1 MELRQYWQLLR
12 RWLWLVALTTLLA
25 AAAAY
30 VVSIRQTPIYQASTR
45 MLVTQ
50 GSSSSTTI
58 TSYNDIL
65 INERLSRTYAQ
76 MLTARPILQATLDRV
91 GLLEVAP
98 AALAQSITVTPVR
111 DTQLIDVKVEHPVP
125 ALAAELANTLPEV
138 FIQYNNDQQAARF
151 QESKQALQTQLANL
165 DSDLQDTERKLALLD
180 EADSAEAEAQRV
192 SLGNRLAQYRSSYGN
207 VLAQLESIRL
217 AEANARDTITVIEP
231 ADPPRN
237 PIRPRP
243 LMNTLLA
250 AVVGAMLGLGTVFL
264 IEYLDDTV
272 KSPDDVARISGLSTV
287 GVIAKQRSDG
297 NGPGLITVEQPRSPI
312 AEAYRAI
319 RTGIQFSSI
328 DKPVRTLVV
337 TSSGP
342 SEGKSTTAAN
352 LAVVMAQAGKRV
364 VLIDADLRKPTQHKR
379 WGVANTV
386 GLTGALLF
394 DESHMNFEQLLQKTK
409 VENLWLVTCG
419 QIPHNPSELLGSQ
432 KLVRLAERLL
442 EEFDLLI
449 FDTPPTLAVTDPV
462 VLARAMDGVLVVA
475 DADTTREP
483 ALAQTLVELERV
495 QAHVLGV
502 VLNKFKARG
511 DSGYYYYYYDRYR
524 YYTEDEKEGKGGK
537 AAAADQSGA
546 RRPKIQG
553 MSQRLLRAMRRP

>member
-45 MLVTQ
+45 MLVTP
-50 GSSSSTTI
+50 GSSSAPTVTY
-58 TSYNDIL
+58 TDIL
-65 INERLSRTYAQ
+65 LSERLSRTYAQ
-76 MLTARPILQATLDRV
+76 MLTTRPVLQETLNRV
-91 GLLEVAP
+91 GLLGMTVVD
-98 AALAQSITVTPVR
+98 LAKNITVTPVR
-111 DTQLIDVKVEHPVP
+111 DTQLIDLKVEHPSP

-379 WGVANTV
+379 WEIANTV